1 MKNTKKVTDSELLK
15 LQEKERH
22 ENCHYDFGKY
32 IEYNGLNVKGLKN
45 QLIEGI
51 LNNK

>member
-1 MKNTKKVTDSELLK
+1 MKNKKKVTDSDFLK
-15 LQEKERH
+15 TQEEGKH
-22 ENCHYDFGKY
+22 DNCHYDFGKY

-51 LNNK
+51 LKQ